1 MEKIREMSE
10 EERHKLEEDVNLLA
24 SIRGRHTELVSVLI
38 PQGQNIN
45 LVQRQIEAERS
56 TATNIK
62 SKQTRTAVCDA
73 LDMVVREMKKY
84 RQTPPRGLA
93 IFCGN
98 ISDKE
103 GVTDIK
109 LWAFEPPKP
118 LNVRTYRCD
127 QVFIIEPLQEML
139 AVTERYGLL
148 AIDRQMATIGLLE
161 GKNIKVLRTL
171 NSDVPGKYKTGGQ
184 CLSPDTLII
193 KDNGEIIELKDAHNP
208 LLIVSENFNTE
219 KTEVTPIITKWEN
232 NKELYNITTKYPKF
246 QIKASQDHKFFIR
259 TEKGI
264 EEKPLLEIKEGDYLL
279 LPEKIS
285 IDAQAQEIDFTPVIK
300 RADEMKKVNL
310 PKLVDNTFA
319 KILGYYLGDGNHE
332 IDRISFSEQRKDVAE
347 EYKQL
352 IEKCFGIEAKIKH
365 REDKGYYQI
374 RAGSRILA
382 QLFKYIFKKKNK
394 TLEEGIPEI
403 ILKSPDNI
411 LASFMK
417 GFFDAEGYISS
428 NRVGLGI
435 NNEKI
440 AKQLQLTLLRLGII
454 SSLLKYDN
462 RRNPYSKKPRFIIV
476 IDDGKSLSIF
486 KERIGFSALDKSKKL
501 NASLLI
507 RTNRSNVRQI
517 AINGREIARIIRN
530 SGLTTTQFR
539 CPDFFINK
547 RQLSK
552 EVFKKNILDK
562 IKNEELKRRLEM
574 FYNSNLIITKIS
586 KIEPQ
591 GMQKTIDIETKSHN
605 FLANGIVVH
614 NSAAR
619 FERIR
624 EGMAKEFFR
633 KVADSMKEIFFDLP
647 KLKGILIGGPMPTK
661 EDFMK
666 EGELVTKLK
675 NLVIAMKDIGYVD
688 VHGLELLVESSQ
700 EDIAQQEMIKEKK
713 VIEKFFETLG
723 REPKKAV
730 WQMDKVRTALE
741 RGAIDTLLISKKLDK
756 ELTEEFEKGAKAIGA
771 EIIYISTENQD
782 GEQFFNVTKGVGAVL
797 RYQIE

>member
-1 MEKIREMSE
+1 MSE

>member
-332 IDRISFSEQRKDVAE
+332 IDRISFSEQRKDVAA